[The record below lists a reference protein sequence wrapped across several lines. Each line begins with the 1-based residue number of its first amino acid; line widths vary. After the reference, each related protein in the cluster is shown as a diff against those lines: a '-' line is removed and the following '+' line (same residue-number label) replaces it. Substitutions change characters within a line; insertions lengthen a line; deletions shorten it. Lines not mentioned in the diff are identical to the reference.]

1 MKTIE
6 ERINEYFNWLK
17 QNYIFKELD
26 SSTEITTPFKN
37 HLNDFIRIYADT
49 LPNNE
54 ICLSDDG
61 LTINELEMLG
71 IDINTKT
78 RTKLIQN
85 ILNQFNLKLVDKE
98 ITADVK
104 NESFAQSKHNLIQGI
119 LKIYDLTLTTK
130 SNVTNIF
137 YEEVFEF
144 LYDREIR
151 GLAQVSVSGESGL
164 KYSIDYIVSETK
176 SQPEKL
182 VNFTNNLDFNKIT
195 NEAYIYR
202 DIKPNRPSRN
212 KLEPIMLIIVND
224 VDHPINERAQ
234 TVAEHENLEILKW
247 SNKSKIIETL
257 TS

>member
-1 MKTIE
+1 M
-6 ERINEYFNWLK
+6 
-17 QNYIFKELD
+17 
-26 SSTEITTPFKN
+26 
-37 HLNDFIRIYADT
+37 
-49 LPNNE
+49 
-54 ICLSDDG
+54 
-61 LTINELEMLG
+61 
-71 IDINTKT
+71 
-78 RTKLIQN
+78 
-85 ILNQFNLKLVDKE
+85 
-98 ITADVK
+98 
-104 NESFAQSKHNLIQGI
+104 
-119 LKIYDLTLTTK
+119 KIYDLTLTTK
-130 SNVTNIF
+130 SNVTNRF

-195 NEAYIYR
+195 NIYR

-224 VDHPINERAQ
+224 VYHPINERAQ

>member
-1 MKTIE
+1 M
-6 ERINEYFNWLK
+6 
-17 QNYIFKELD
+17 
-26 SSTEITTPFKN
+26 
-37 HLNDFIRIYADT
+37 
-49 LPNNE
+49 
-54 ICLSDDG
+54 
-61 LTINELEMLG
+61 
-71 IDINTKT
+71 
-78 RTKLIQN
+78 
-85 ILNQFNLKLVDKE
+85 
-98 ITADVK
+98 
-104 NESFAQSKHNLIQGI
+104 
-119 LKIYDLTLTTK
+119 KIYDLTLTTK
-130 SNVTNIF
+130 SNVTNRF

-202 DIKPNRPSRN
+202 DIKSNRPSRN

-224 VDHPINERAQ
+224 VYHPINERAQ

>member
-1 MKTIE
+1 
-6 ERINEYFNWLK
+6 
-17 QNYIFKELD
+17 
-26 SSTEITTPFKN
+26 
-37 HLNDFIRIYADT
+37 FIRIYADT

-130 SNVTNIF
+130 SNV
-137 YEEVFEF
+137 
-144 LYDREIR
+144 
-151 GLAQVSVSGESGL
+151 
-164 KYSIDYIVSETK
+164 
-176 SQPEKL
+176 
-182 VNFTNNLDFNKIT
+182 VN
-195 NEAYIYR
+195 
-202 DIKPNRPSRN
+202 S
-212 KLEPIMLIIVND
+212 
-224 VDHPINERAQ
+224 
-234 TVAEHENLEILKW
+234 
-247 SNKSKIIETL
+247 
-257 TS
+257 

>member
-1 MKTIE
+1 M
-6 ERINEYFNWLK
+6 
-17 QNYIFKELD
+17 
-26 SSTEITTPFKN
+26 
-37 HLNDFIRIYADT
+37 
-49 LPNNE
+49 
-54 ICLSDDG
+54 
-61 LTINELEMLG
+61 
-71 IDINTKT
+71 
-78 RTKLIQN
+78 
-85 ILNQFNLKLVDKE
+85 
-98 ITADVK
+98 
-104 NESFAQSKHNLIQGI
+104 
-119 LKIYDLTLTTK
+119 KIYDLTLTTK
-130 SNVTNIF
+130 SNVTNRF

-202 DIKPNRPSRN
+202 DIKPNRPYRN

-224 VDHPINERAQ
+224 VYHPINERAQ

>member
-1 MKTIE
+1 
-6 ERINEYFNWLK
+6 
-17 QNYIFKELD
+17 
-26 SSTEITTPFKN
+26 
-37 HLNDFIRIYADT
+37 
-49 LPNNE
+49 
-54 ICLSDDG
+54 
-61 LTINELEMLG
+61 
-71 IDINTKT
+71 
-78 RTKLIQN
+78 
-85 ILNQFNLKLVDKE
+85 
-98 ITADVK
+98 
-104 NESFAQSKHNLIQGI
+104 
-119 LKIYDLTLTTK
+119 
-130 SNVTNIF
+130 
-137 YEEVFEF
+137 
-144 LYDREIR
+144 EIR

-224 VDHPINERAQ
+224 VYHPINERAQ

>member
-1 MKTIE
+1 
-6 ERINEYFNWLK
+6 
-17 QNYIFKELD
+17 
-26 SSTEITTPFKN
+26 
-37 HLNDFIRIYADT
+37 
-49 LPNNE
+49 
-54 ICLSDDG
+54 
-61 LTINELEMLG
+61 
-71 IDINTKT
+71 
-78 RTKLIQN
+78 
-85 ILNQFNLKLVDKE
+85 
-98 ITADVK
+98 

-144 LYDREIR
+144 LYDQEIR

-182 VNFTNNLDFNKIT
+182 VNFTNNLNFNKIT

>member
-1 MKTIE
+1 
-6 ERINEYFNWLK
+6 
-17 QNYIFKELD
+17 
-26 SSTEITTPFKN
+26 
-37 HLNDFIRIYADT
+37 
-49 LPNNE
+49 
-54 ICLSDDG
+54 
-61 LTINELEMLG
+61 MLG

-144 LYDREIR
+144 LYDQEIR

-182 VNFTNNLDFNKIT
+182 VNFTNNLNFNKIT

-212 KLEPIMLIIVND
+212 KLEPIVNGGY
-224 VDHPINERAQ
+224 
-234 TVAEHENLEILKW
+234 KM
-247 SNKSKIIETL
+247 
-257 TS
+257 